1 MLQTKKENF
10 IYKTFV
16 VISLLICPIVV
27 IAPLGSWIP
36 LAIAAISCFFFNNS
50 IFKKKI
56 ILEIPTL
63 ILIAFFWIIISTIFI
78 EKNFFILGK
87 VFSFIGLILFSL
99 IVIKTNINNFSLKK
113 IITVFSI
120 SFIFS
125 AILIIVDSKVNLG
138 LKLWLSKNFD
148 FSNFKSFYELKDWTS
163 FSEFKKNNYN
173 QIISYNNTTYSRG
186 IISLTVLALP
196 LSLLCFYYKKK
207 LLTYVVLILSF
218 FLAVSGFSLT
228 VILSFFIV
236 SFFGIVFYFQNA
248 LLKKYLLWLLGIYF
262 ISCPLIL
269 GKLDYK
275 KFSEYENQ
283 LFNKRNDLLTKYCGE
298 DNNADH
304 VLNRKKYS
312 LYLYC
317 NGYNHKKQSNFS
329 VLFQDENDIEKIRIF
344 LKYNFYTTAS
354 KKLHR
359 LIIWSYVKEKI
370 LEKPLI
376 GHGFFSSRNIA
387 NKMRHTKSET
397 KYQLIPLHPHNS
409 ILQIW
414 LELGVL
420 GIIIFFSFIKFIL
433 DKIYYYVQI
442 NRSVATVAFITFFQI
457 FTIGQI
463 SFGFWQ
469 SWWLAITLITLILYR
484 YVFKCFKSH
493 VLQSDSLD

>member
-1 MLQTKKENF
+1 MLQTKKDNF

-36 LAIAAISCFFFNNS
+36 LAIAAISCFLFNNS

-56 ILEIPTL
+56 ILEIPTV

-78 EKNFFILGK
+78 GKNFFILGK

-207 LLTYVVLILSF
+207 ASNLCSF
-218 FLAVSGFSLT
+218 N
-228 VILSFFIV
+228 I
-236 SFFGIVFYFQNA
+236 
-248 LLKKYLLWLLGIYF
+248 K
-262 ISCPLIL
+262 
-269 GKLDYK
+269 
-275 KFSEYENQ
+275 
-283 LFNKRNDLLTKYCGE
+283 
-298 DNNADH
+298 
-304 VLNRKKYS
+304 
-312 LYLYC
+312 
-317 NGYNHKKQSNFS
+317 
-329 VLFQDENDIEKIRIF
+329 
-344 LKYNFYTTAS
+344 
-354 KKLHR
+354 
-359 LIIWSYVKEKI
+359 
-370 LEKPLI
+370 
-376 GHGFFSSRNIA
+376 FFSS
-387 NKMRHTKSET
+387 
-397 KYQLIPLHPHNS
+397 
-409 ILQIW
+409 
-414 LELGVL
+414 
-420 GIIIFFSFIKFIL
+420 
-433 DKIYYYVQI
+433 
-442 NRSVATVAFITFFQI
+442 
-457 FTIGQI
+457 
-463 SFGFWQ
+463 
-469 SWWLAITLITLILYR
+469 
-484 YVFKCFKSH
+484 CFRF
-493 VLQSDSLD
+493 